1 VFDQKWRCIARMQE
15 LGTRDISSTPCF
27 GWYVAE
33 ARDNRKLTAVSH
45 PLRQVVGHGNQ
56 EVMVGVFGQ
65 DGFGP
70 GMVVCFSRI
79 QSGTMQAVLSGG
91 QPELSEVVVAVKQG
105 QLFGGGPQ

>member
-1 VFDQKWRCIARMQE
+1 MQE

-27 GWYVAE
+27 GWYVPE
-33 ARDNRKLTAVSH
+33 ARDRRKLTAVPH
-45 PLRQVVGHGNQ
+45 PVRQVVGHGSQ

-70 GMVVCFSRI
+70 GMVVCFNRM

-91 QPELSEVVVAVKQG
+91 QLGLVKVVVAVKQG
-105 QLFGGGPQ
+105 HGGPQ